1 MKQIRKQEAL
11 DYHEQGRKGKLEII
25 PTKPHSS
32 QRDLALAYSP
42 GVAEPVLAIHAN
54 PEDVYRYT
62 GKGNLVAIISNGT
75 AILGLGNLGPE
86 ASKPVMEGKGMLFKI
101 FADIDGIPRYSSTL
115 LFTLPYNV
123 TKLMSAM
130 MLAPWSEVGLDV
142 NDAVLAE
149 PLPDT
154 TTLLPTSSI
163 SMYIAIFFF
172 F

>member
-1 MKQIRKQEAL
+1 
-11 DYHEQGRKGKLEII
+11 
-25 PTKPHSS
+25 
-32 QRDLALAYSP
+32 
-42 GVAEPVLAIHAN
+42 
-54 PEDVYRYT
+54 
-62 GKGNLVAIISNGT
+62 
-75 AILGLGNLGPE
+75 
-86 ASKPVMEGKGMLFKI
+86 
-101 FADIDGIPRYSSTL
+101 
-115 LFTLPYNV
+115 
-123 TKLMSAM
+123 